1 MSGGAS
7 GPPPVGQCLGDLK
20 AALARHP
27 VVMLS
32 APTGSGKTTFV
43 PPALLDLTFLA
54 SRKILMLEPRRLA
67 ARLACEWMAAS
78 RGERVGATIGYRTGA
93 DTVVSRA
100 TRIEVVTEGILTR
113 RLQRDP
119 GLDDV
124 GLVIFDEVH
133 ERHLATDLGLA
144 LVRDVQAGL
153 RPDLRVLLM
162 SATLALETFAHY
174 FPAAPRIESEGRQ
187 FPVTI
192 EYLPR
197 TPEARLDRLVR
208 DGVLRVFARTRGDVL
223 VFLPGMREI
232 ASCERALQADAL
244 AGGFTLHRL
253 HGTMTAADQDLVREH
268 EGCRR
273 VILASAVAQSSVTL
287 PRVDGVVDAG
297 LARTAAFD
305 RVSGLTRLLTSP
317 ASQDLADQRAGRAGR
332 VRAGHC
338 LRLWTEGDHR
348 GRPRYATPEIEQ
360 GDLSGLAL
368 DLAAWG
374 TPDAAAL
381 TWLTKPPSAAL
392 GAARRLLR
400 DLGLVEAGGAV
411 TPAGRRAVEWGL
423 APRAGA
429 MLAQADPALHPLV
442 CALAAIL
449 DERDLARDRDDASV
463 ATRLTLLR
471 QHPRSAAGLR
481 LRRLAR
487 RAGLA
492 PWDGAGA
499 TEEELAALLI
509 PGYRD
514 RVALR
519 VEGGDAP
526 VFKLAC
532 GPRARLA
539 LADPLSREQAL
550 VALVVEETADGPW
563 IRLAAPIPGPLWARL
578 QDTAVERLHTRWDER
593 TQAFAAHTERAI
605 GDITFKAMPAPLP
618 ADADFGGLLEAAVR
632 RAGLAALA
640 WDEEARG
647 LRARLQWLASSR
659 PGDGWPDVGDVALA
673 ANPGRWLDAAVVSPG
688 PRDPVVRVDVARGLR
703 YGLLTPGQWAE
714 LERLAPEALTL
725 RSGRRYALR
734 YSADRGPV
742 LAAPLQEFFGMTETP
757 AVGGGRVN
765 VTLELLSPARRPLQ
779 VTSDLRGFWQTG
791 YLELRRSL
799 AARYPRHEWPPD
811 PLSPP
816 PARPRRRRS

>member
-1 MSGGAS
+1 MSDL
-7 GPPPVGQCLGDLK
+7 PPVGQCLGDLK
-20 AALARHP
+20 AALTRYP
-27 VVMLS
+27 VVVLS

-43 PPALLDLTFLA
+43 PPALLDLTFLE

-67 ARLACEWMAAS
+67 ARLACEWMAAR
-78 RGERVGATIGYRTGA
+78 RGERVGATIGYRTGYE
-93 DTVVSRA
+93 TVVSRA

-119 GLDDV
+119 GLDEV

-144 LVRDVQAGL
+144 LVRDVQASL

-162 SATLALETFAHY
+162 SATLAMDTFAQH
-174 FPAAPRIESEGRQ
+174 FPDAPLIESEGRQ

-197 TPEARLDRLVR
+197 TSDVRLDRLVR
-208 DGVLRVFARTRGDVL
+208 DGVLRVIGLTRGDVL

-232 ASCERALQADAL
+232 ALCERALLGDASSL
-244 AGGFTLHRL
+244 GFALHRL
-253 HGTMTAADQDLVREH
+253 HGTMTAAEQDLVREH
-268 EGCRR
+268 AGRRR

-297 LARTAAFD
+297 LMRAASFD
-305 RVSGLTRLLTSP
+305 RTSGLTRLLTSP

-348 GRPRYATPEIEQ
+348 GRPRYAKPEIEQ
-360 GDLSGLAL
+360 SDLSGLAL

-374 TPDAAAL
+374 TPDATAL
-381 TWLTKPPSAAL
+381 KWLTKPPPAAL
-392 GAARRLLR
+392 AAALTLLR
-400 DLGLVEAGGAV
+400 DLGLVDARGSV
-411 TPAGRRAVEWGL
+411 TPAGRRTVESGFT
-423 APRAGA
+423 PRAGA
-429 MLAQADPALHPLV
+429 ILAQADPALHPLV
-442 CALAAIL
+442 CALTVVL
-449 DERDLARDRDDASV
+449 EERDLARDRDDASV
-463 ATRLTLLR
+463 TTRLALLQ

-487 RAGLA
+487 RIGVA
-492 PWDGAGA
+492 PWDGTGA
-499 TEEELAALLI
+499 TAEVLASLLI

-519 VEGGDAP
+519 VEGGEAP

-532 GPRARLA
+532 GPRARLP
-539 LADPLSREQAL
+539 LTDPLSRGEAL

-563 IRLAAPIPGPLWARL
+563 IRLAAPIPGPVWARL
-578 QDTAVERLHTRWDER
+578 QEMAVEHLHTRWDER
-593 TQAFAAHTERAI
+593 AQAFAAHRERALGAI
-605 GDITFKAMPAPLP
+605 ALKTIPAPLP
-618 ADADFGGLLEAAVR
+618 VDADFASILEAAVR
-632 RAGLAALA
+632 RAGLAVLP
-640 WDEEARG
+640 WDEEARK
-647 LRARLQWLASSR
+647 LRARLQWLGSSR
-659 PGDGWPDVGDVALA
+659 PGDGWPDVGDTALG
-673 ANPGRWLDAAVVSPG
+673 ANPGRWLDAAIVPAG
-688 PRDPVVRVDVARGLR
+688 PRGVAVDVGRGLR
-703 YGLLTPGQWAE
+703 YGLLTPGQWVE
-714 LERLAPEALTL
+714 LERLAPETLTL

-734 YSADRGPV
+734 YSDDRGPV
-742 LAAPLQEFFGMTETP
+742 LAAPLQEFFGMTEAP
-757 AVGGGRVN
+757 LLAGGRLR

-779 VTSDLRGFWQTG
+779 VTSDLRGFWQSG

-799 AARYPRHEWPPD
+799 AARYPRHDWPLD
-811 PLSPP
+811 PLSPAP
-816 PARPRRRRS
+816 LKSRGRRS